1 MVVMKKILVEKECEP
16 TFTGA
21 TLLSANEAITL
32 LTKEERKYK
41 YPWWLRAPSKGSY
54 LECLVNLYGDIYF
67 KGCLVS
73 YSCDIRPA
81 LIISN
86 LGGFKVGDIFSI
98 REYDFKIISPTLAWM
113 YFQDIGA
120 DYFDDKSNDY
130 ETSHVKQIIDA
141 WFEKLMDEMI

>member
-1 MVVMKKILVEKECEP
+1 MIVMKKILVEKECEP

-41 YPWWLRAPSKGSY
+41 YPWWLRTP
-54 LECLVNLYGDIYF
+54 
-67 KGCLVS
+67 S
-73 YSCDIRPA
+73 YSSDPGYFVHYNGHVHRDGDYVNNYNGIRPA
-81 LIISN
+81 LVISN

-98 REYDFKIISPTLAWM
+98 GEYKFKIISPTLAWM
-113 YFQDIGA
+113 YLQDIGK

-141 WFEKLMDEMI
+141 WFEKLKDEMI